1 MISPEMDI
9 PAAVDL
15 CENVFEGLLG
25 FLIEM
30 PLTMKIQPIDSTTPE
45 CFEPVKIVPGK
56 SRLRRLFDFSS
67 FLRGSKDCGSD
78 EFEPSSVCLD
88 KMVQSFLEESNE
100 KHVVIN
106 KCGNGNCNSNSSDGS
121 EDEFDSFNCFGG
133 NSNNHNSSTDACD
146 PLKSL
151 VVCETIS
158 ERNLLADAAK
168 VVDKNKICKRK
179 DEISRKIVSDGLLA
193 SGYAVS
199 ICKSRWEKTST
210 YPAGEYEYI
219 DAVIEGDRLIID
231 IDFRSEFEI
240 ARSTKSYKA
249 VLQMLPQIFVGK
261 ADRLQKIINIVS
273 DAAKQSLKKKGMP
286 LPPWRRAEYVKAK
299 WLSPCTRIAIAPTND
314 HDHDHDQTPN
324 EIPIQISDPKDQN
337 LIEEFEVV
345 ATPDED
351 PSMEALKPWQPLE
364 IKPKDYMLVI
374 GNISNVSGGRVSVK
388 MVLDARS
395 TKKSLY
401 RYLINV
407 DEFFWSFLSRLVEID
422 AALWIK

>member
-1 MISPEMDI
+1 
-9 PAAVDL
+9 
-15 CENVFEGLLG
+15 
-25 FLIEM
+25 M

-45 CFEPVKIVPGK
+45 CFEPVKIVPK

-67 FLRGSKDCGSD
+67 FLRGSAVADRSVAGEPQCGKDCSD

-88 KMVQSFLEESNE
+88 KMVQNFIEESNE
-100 KHVVIN
+100 KQYVATAN
-106 KCGNGNCNSNSSDGS
+106 KCGRHNHQQCNCVNGTNFCSSDGS
-121 EDEFDSFNCFGG
+121 EDEFDSFNCFG
-133 NSNNHNSSTDACD
+133 NSNNHSSSTDSCD

-151 VVCETIS
+151 VLCETVS

-193 SGYAVS
+193 TGYAVS

-219 DAVIEGDRLIID
+219 DALIEGDRLIID

-249 VLQMLPQIFVGK
+249 VLQMLPHIFVGK

-299 WLSPCTRIAIAPTND
+299 WLSPCTRIIITPTD
-314 HDHDHDQTPN
+314 DQSPN
-324 EIPIQISDPKDQN
+324 ENPIKSDPKDHI
-337 LIEEFEVV
+337 LMEEFEVL
-345 ATPDED
+345 ATTDED
-351 PSMEALKPWQPLE
+351 PSAEAFKQWEPLE
-364 IKPKDYMLVI
+364 IKPKVLKTGGKVI
-374 GNISNVSGGRVSVK
+374 SGLASVIEGK
-388 MVLDARS
+388 
-395 TKKSLY
+395 
-401 RYLINV
+401 
-407 DEFFWSFLSRLVEID
+407 
-422 AALWIK
+422 